1 MKNQENNEYI
11 CGSLPDIFELIKEIE
26 QQFPVDSIALSDGTK
41 LWNLIRVIL
50 YFYPLKKD
58 ANNREEKISSKS
70 LFYLLKEGLSP
81 FDVSNKKIDIC
92 GFSGTESRKF
102 RDGKFY
108 DIYMDPLYDVLG
120 DNFYVF
126 EWTTPKGYRRKYKGS
141 IHSKNYVAMH
151 IPLFSKTFFDLA
163 MYKLL
168 RKRKFSIEH
177 EKVLQDII
185 TFFSEK
191 TATDK
196 NDLMQNIYDSAV
208 VFFHMKEF
216 FVKLLRQ
223 ISPKAVLIRC
233 GYGRFHMA
241 LSQACRELGI
251 PSIEL
256 QHGILTKYHAGYVK
270 VTESENRDCVPG
282 YILTYGD
289 EFTDIIRKGSLFEKE
304 KVVTVG
310 FPYMEEVK
318 KFPLTID
325 DKLNDFA
332 SKFTTTILVTSQWT
346 VAEELKKF
354 FIKLSEKLKKS
365 NMDIGIVFKPHPRDW
380 IDHSDMEKIE
390 NMFIA
395 SKYDDIYEMLKVAD
409 IHSTV
414 YSTSGLEAL
423 AFGKPNIFIDVGKTT
438 IEDIIDVV
446 DNKTS
451 FLVSSPKEYM
461 GKIEYI
467 ISHYELLS
475 KEAIKK
481 SETFFKPN
489 AKKNIETFL
498 KSIGINI
505 KND

>member
-1 MKNQENNEYI
+1 MKDQENNEYI
-11 CGSLPDIFELIKEIE
+11 CESLPDIFELIKEIE
-26 QQFPVDSIALSDGTK
+26 QQFPVDSIEFSDGTR
-41 LWNLIRVIL
+41 LWNLIRVLL
-50 YFYPLKKD
+50 YFYPMKKD
-58 ANNREEKISSKS
+58 ANNRGEKISSKS

-81 FDVSNKKIDIC
+81 LNVSNKKIEIC

-108 DIYMDPLYDVLG
+108 DIYMDPLYNVLG

-126 EWTTPKGYRRKYKGS
+126 EWTTPKGYRRKYEGS

-177 EKVLQDII
+177 EKALQDII
-185 TFFSEK
+185 TFFSER

-196 NDLMQNIYDSAV
+196 NDLTQNIYDSVA
-208 VFFHMKEF
+208 VFFHMKDF
-216 FVKLLRQ
+216 FIKLLHQ

-241 LSQACRELGI
+241 LSQACRKLDI
-251 PSIEL
+251 PSIEI

-270 VTESENRDCVPG
+270 VTESENRDCVPE

-289 EFTDIIRKGSLFEKE
+289 AFTDIIRKGSLFEKE

-318 KFPLTID
+318 KFHPIID
-325 DKLNDFA
+325 DKLNEFI

-346 VAEELKKF
+346 VADEIKEFILGVAKELKNRNK
-354 FIKLSEKLKKS
+354 
-365 NMDIGIVFKPHPRDW
+365 DVGIVFKPHPRDW
-380 IDHSDMEKIE
+380 RNYSDMEKIE

-395 SKYDDIYEMLKVAD
+395 SKYDDIYEMLKIVD

-423 AFGKPNIFIDVGKTT
+423 AFGKPNIFVDVGKTT
-438 IEDIIDVV
+438 IEEIINII

-451 FLVSSPKEYM
+451 FLVSSTQEYM
-461 GKIEYI
+461 AKMEYI
-467 ISHYELLS
+467 ISHYESLT

-481 SETFFKPN
+481 SEVFFKPN
-489 AKKNIETFL
+489 ANKNIETFL
-498 KSIGINI
+498 SSIGITI

>member
-1 MKNQENNEYI
+1 MQDEKKEK
-11 CGSLPDIFELIKEIE
+11 DIGKSISDVFDLITELEKKL
-26 QQFPVDSIALSDGTK
+26 PVDSIELSDGTE
-41 LWNLIRVIL
+41 LWNLIRVLL

-58 ANNREEKISSKS
+58 ADNREEKTSSKS

-81 FDVSNKKIDIC
+81 LSVSNKKIEIC

-102 RDGKFY
+102 RNEKFY

-120 DNFYVF
+120 DDFYVF
-126 EWTTPKGYRRKYKGS
+126 EWTTPKGYRRKYREG
-141 IHSKNYVAMH
+141 IYSKNYVAMH

-177 EKVLQDII
+177 EKTLQDII

-196 NDLMQNIYDSAV
+196 NDLRRTIYDSVA

-216 FVKLLRQ
+216 FIKLLRK

-241 LSQACRELGI
+241 LSQACRKLNI

-256 QHGILTKYHAGYVK
+256 QHGIITKYHAGYVK
-270 VTESENRDCVPG
+270 STSSENRDCVPE

-289 EFTDIIRKGSLFEKE
+289 AFTDIIRKGSLFEKE

-318 KFPLTID
+318 KSPPTID

-332 SKFTTTILVTSQWT
+332 SKFITTILVTSQWT
-346 VAEELKKF
+346 VAEELKE
-354 FIKLSEKLKKS
+354 FIIGVSKELKNRNK
-365 NMDIGIVFKPHPRDW
+365 DVGIVFKPHPRDW
-380 IDHSDMEKIE
+380 RDYSDMEKIE

-395 SKYDDIYEMLKVAD
+395 NKYDDIYEMLKVAD
-409 IHSTV
+409 IHSTA
-414 YSTSGLEAL
+414 YSTSGLESL

-438 IEDIIDVV
+438 IEEIINII

-451 FLVSSPKEYM
+451 FLISSTQEYAAKM
-461 GKIEYI
+461 EYI
-467 ISHYELLS
+467 ILHYKSLS
-475 KEAIKK
+475 KEAVKK
-481 SETFFKPN
+481 SESFFKPN
-489 AKKNIETFL
+489 AKKNIANFL
-498 KSIGINI
+498 NSIGINI
-505 KND
+505 TND